1 MKKVLFA
8 ALALALIAALSFLP
22 KVQVHVLSEKI
33 DQNAAGVTR
42 MITDTHKFTDWWPG
56 QKQTDSSFT
65 LGKQIIQ
72 IQEVFLNNISL
83 SSERNGLR
91 SDISISVSGETK
103 GSSVI
108 TIHSTSRFSE
118 NPLRR
123 ILQYLA
129 WPAMRSE
136 HKHMALKLKEFFSD
150 PDKVYGYK
158 IESQQ
163 VKEASLISVRQQ
175 FDHDPSTEEI
185 YALIEELSS
194 YILKQGAKETGL
206 PMLNVF
212 VVDGDKHL
220 AMVAIATDR
229 DLAATDRYVLKKMLL
244 NGNILVAE
252 VQGGKHAID
261 ACLQAVEHYVKDQN
275 KMSPAMPFQRIITN
289 RMTEKDTSKWI
300 TTINYP
306 VF

>member
-1 MKKVLFA
+1 
-8 ALALALIAALSFLP
+8 
-22 KVQVHVLSEKI
+22 
-33 DQNAAGVTR
+33 
-42 MITDTHKFTDWWPG
+42 
-56 QKQTDSSFT
+56 
-65 LGKQIIQ
+65 
-72 IQEVFLNNISL
+72 
-83 SSERNGLR
+83 
-91 SDISISVSGETK
+91 
-103 GSSVI
+103 
-108 TIHSTSRFSE
+108 
-118 NPLRR
+118 
-123 ILQYLA
+123 
-129 WPAMRSE
+129 
-136 HKHMALKLKEFFSD
+136 MALKLKEFFSD

-163 VKEASLISVRQQ
+163 VKEASLISVRQE

-194 YILKQGAKETGL
+194 YIQKQGAKETGL
-206 PMLNVF
+206 PMLNVL
-212 VVDGDKHL
+212 VVDGNKHL
-220 AMVAIATDR
+220 SMVAIATDR